1 MCQRFKLSSSSKT
14 LFSSLDGYEE
24 SFSLEETNLNQPAL
38 CLIKEN
44 GHYKVK
50 YLTFGY
56 SVLGKIVFNAKSE
69 TVAEKSLFKE
79 DFRLR
84 RALVPV
90 TGFYEYDKNRIPHY
104 FEEENKNRFYLA
116 AIYHSSSFVLLTEKP
131 EEAVS
136 YYHPRMPFH
145 PEKRKV
151 PVSQY
156 RDSNQRQDQSTKSQA
171 RRCIKPTAFLILA
184 LPLKLIKS
192 DGDRCCQIQTI
203 YFITLLDSDIVFVM
217 DFFW

>member
-90 TGFYEYDKNRIPHY
+90 TGFYEYDKNQIPHY

-116 AIYHSSSFVLLTEKP
+116 AIYHSSNFVLLTEKP

-136 YYHPRMPFH
+136 YYPF
-145 PEKRKV
+145 V
-151 PVSQY
+151 LDTS
-156 RDSNQRQDQSTKSQA
+156 S
-171 RRCIKPTAFLILA
+171 
-184 LPLKLIKS
+184 PLKDVKFKKPCSLVFGNEATGLPKEIHNENNIRIEQS
-192 DGDRCCQIQTI
+192 DEV
-203 YFITLLDSDIVFVM
+203 DSLNLTTSIAIGLYELKRQG
-217 DFFW
+217 

>member
-44 GHYKVK
+44 GQYKVK

-79 DFRLR
+79 GFRLR

-90 TGFYEYDKNRIPHY
+90 TGFYEYDKNQNPHY

-116 AIYHSSSFVLLTEKP
+116 AIYHSSNFVLLTEKP

-136 YYHPRMPFH
+136 YYHPRMPFVIH
-145 PEKRKV
+145 KKEKSLYLNTETQIKDRIN
-151 PVSQY
+151 
-156 RDSNQRQDQSTKSQA
+156 RQRVKLVD
-171 RRCIKPTAFLILA
+171 A
-184 LPLKLIKS
+184 LSPQLSL
-192 DGDRCCQIQTI
+192 
-203 YFITLLDSDIVFVM
+203 F
-217 DFFW
+217 